1 MPPHADMSLAQQ
13 LLVRALLA
21 RFWREPYKAP
31 LADWSTQLHDRW
43 MLPWFVW
50 DDFTDVC
57 AELGERGLPVD
68 PAWFAPH
75 REFRFP
81 VCGVL
86 AHRGLEL
93 ELRTALEPWPVL
105 GEEAGG
111 GGTARYVDS
120 SLERMQ
126 ILLRGATPKRHLVT
140 VGGRPLPLHP
150 TGTEGEYVAG
160 VRYRAWQPE
169 SCLHPTIGVHTP
181 LIFDIV
187 DAWNQRA
194 IAGCAYHV
202 AHPGGRNHET
212 RPVNAFEAEG
222 RRIARFLHQG
232 FTPGPRA
239 VQAAQ
244 PDADCPFTL
253 DLRRG

>member
-1 MPPHADMSLAQQ
+1 
-13 LLVRALLA
+13 
-21 RFWREPYKAP
+21 
-31 LADWSTQLHDRW
+31 

-57 AELGERGLPVD
+57 GELAERGLGVD

-86 AHRGLEL
+86 QHRGLEL

-105 GEEAGG
+105 GEEAGA

-120 SLERMQ
+120 SIERLQ
-126 ILLRGATPKRHLVT
+126 VLLRGATGRRHIVT

-150 TGTEGEYVAG
+150 TGTEGEFVAG
-160 VRYRAWQPE
+160 VRYRAWQPP

-181 LIFDIV
+181 LVFDVV
-187 DAWNQRA
+187 DAWNARSV
-194 IAGCAYHV
+194 AGCTYHV
-202 AHPGGRNHET
+202 VHPGGRNYDT

-222 RRIARFLHQG
+222 RRIARFQRLG
-232 FTPGPRA
+232 LSPGPRA
-239 VQAAQ
+239 VQLPQ
-244 PDADCPFTL
+244 PDRDCPFTL